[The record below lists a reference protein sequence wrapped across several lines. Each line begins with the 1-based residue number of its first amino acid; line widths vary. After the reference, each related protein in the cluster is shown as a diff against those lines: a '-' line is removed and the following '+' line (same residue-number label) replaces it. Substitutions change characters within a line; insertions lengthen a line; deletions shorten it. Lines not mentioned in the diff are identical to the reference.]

1 MRSVRLDPF
10 SAKLLAIRT
19 GHSRAPVRDPPLL
32 DENPPTATD
41 ATDATDALGLEGESV
56 VTVMA
61 PSLSVHKRAVAPTG
75 CETCQEH
82 APTSIAELA
91 KELADLRKRVHS
103 LEDRAFREDHPEMYP
118 VSYQSLSH
126 Q

>member
-41 ATDATDALGLEGESV
+41 ATDALGLEGESV
-56 VTVMA
+56 GTVME

-91 KELADLRKRVHS
+91 KEVADLRDRVRS

-118 VSYQSLSH
+118 VRHQSLSH